1 MIKID
6 DIEIEDV
13 DDSWYW
19 QITQRKKYLP
29 QQCLPRNRFG

>member
-1 MIKID
+1 MKTD

-19 QITQRKKYLP
+19 QITQGKKCLP
-29 QQCLPRNRFG
+29 QMCLPRNRFG